1 MQRRIAMKRAV
12 IAIISA
18 VMSFLFGISAGAQTI
33 ETPEMPIDVSPFT
46 GDQINLI
53 IMMLCISGTALILL
67 LLVSFLQKNKKK

>member
-1 MQRRIAMKRAV
+1 MKKKLVLLLTA
-12 IAIISA
+12 
-18 VMSFLFGISAGAQTI
+18 FLSIMVAGHVGAQSI
-33 ETPEMPIDVSPFT
+33 EQPEKIIIDAAPFT

>member
-1 MQRRIAMKRAV
+1 MKNKITV
-12 IAIISA
+12 WISS
-18 VMSFLFGISAGAQTI
+18 VMLPMLSTFVGAQTI
-33 ETPEMPIDVSPFT
+33 EQPEQIITEAAPFT